1 MCLGEVGRG
10 PSGTTSVFMNK
21 PQLITLNAGSSQ
33 GWVLFCSR
41 RQGFKGRQGRSGPAH
56 GADPFSIQRR
66 SRAARCPIAR
76 PHGRSRR
83 GSQGDFR
90 PALQP
95 SRSSV
100 AVAAGHRIV
109 HGGDR
114 FTETCR
120 ITDEVINDMERLV
133 QSRHRRTPA
142 GNPDGGRRPVGLA
155 GIEVRSR
162 WEPCQC
168 GSDRMA
174 GSRVPILVIPTDE
187 EASIAADTLATLTS
201 TR

>member
-1 MCLGEVGRG
+1 MVERLVG
-10 PSGTTSVFMNK
+10 PDVIDAFA
-21 PQLITLNAGSSQ
+21 AGS
-33 GWVLFCSR
+33 GDDN
-41 RQGFKGRQGRSGPAH
+41 PAPLDAAFAKQDVFGH
-56 GADPFSIQRR
+56 AVAHSLETRIA
-66 SRAARCPIAR
+66 SCALAKLVAAR
-76 PHGRSRR
+76 
-83 GSQGDFR
+83 
-90 PALQP
+90 LQP

-174 GSRVPILVIPTDE
+174 GSRVPVLVIPTDE
-187 EASIAADTLATLTS
+187 EASIAADRLATLTS